1 MDRWKALF
9 SPRVLKRGKGCYEAG
24 AVKQIMAAGRGVEAV
39 VEGSEDYKVE
49 IEVQDGEMV
58 NMWCSC
64 PYAEDGDY
72 CKHMAAVLYKIEK
85 SNKDDSTD
93 WMDKYYGEKQM
104 LKEVILSLSENE
116 VRDTLLEIAVSNAQ
130 IKNYIMIKYT
140 GGITEKQMRC
150 LKREIES
157 IADAHLDCH
166 GFVNEEQAGDYAE
179 TIIEFLHDNVRGMME
194 QGFTAE
200 AFELINAVLLQTEKL
215 AIDHSSGDIMWI
227 GDVCY
232 EYWEDILEQCGKEEK
247 KKMFDWFS
255 DMYAAGEMS
264 NETEC
269 HFLDILMNAFGDED
283 QLRQTLAIL
292 DEKIEQAQGQSDCRG
307 SCCDDCTFETKIL
320 RRLDIMGDLLYT
332 ELERLEYRR
341 RYWNFASVRRGQM
354 EVYQRNGRIEEEIE
368 LLEESKKLDEK
379 LPGLVEEYSRKLIEL
394 YHDMGKMNEYKKEL
408 IFYIFNCK
416 PRQLD
421 YVDKLKEMCSKEE
434 WEDYREKILASESG
448 EAIRHEL
455 MNKESLHERLL
466 EEILKEG
473 DAYQLDKYEEV
484 FKDRFPEQMR
494 DGYIQYVERQ
504 VEHTANRVRYMELI
518 RYLKKIENYPDGEE
532 KAKEIVAEWKEKYR
546 RRFALMGELR
556 KAKL

>member
-1 MDRWKALF
+1 
-9 SPRVLKRGKGCYEAG
+9 
-24 AVKQIMAAGRGVEAV
+24 
-39 VEGSEDYKVE
+39 
-49 IEVQDGEMV
+49 
-58 NMWCSC
+58 
-64 PYAEDGDY
+64 
-72 CKHMAAVLYKIEK
+72 
-85 SNKDDSTD
+85 
-93 WMDKYYGEKQM
+93 
-104 LKEVILSLSENE
+104 
-116 VRDTLLEIAVSNAQ
+116 
-130 IKNYIMIKYT
+130 
-140 GGITEKQMRC
+140 
-150 LKREIES
+150 
-157 IADAHLDCH
+157 
-166 GFVNEEQAGDYAE
+166 
-179 TIIEFLHDNVRGMME
+179 
-194 QGFTAE
+194 
-200 AFELINAVLLQTEKL
+200 
-215 AIDHSSGDIMWI
+215 
-227 GDVCY
+227 
-232 EYWEDILEQCGKEEK
+232 
-247 KKMFDWFS
+247 
-255 DMYAAGEMS
+255 
-264 NETEC
+264 
-269 HFLDILMNAFGDED
+269 
-283 QLRQTLAIL
+283 
-292 DEKIEQAQGQSDCRG
+292 
-307 SCCDDCTFETKIL
+307 
-320 RRLDIMGDLLYT
+320 
-332 ELERLEYRR
+332 
-341 RYWNFASVRRGQM
+341 M

-532 KAKEIVAEWKEKYR
+532 MAKEIVAEWKEKYR